1 MASSKGATARGTER
15 RRRLLRYAALGAT
28 LVLILV
34 RGGFRS
40 LDVAAYPLPVQRP
53 TTWEEILAR
62 PRPVT
67 VEVLLTGT
75 VDGDRRMVL
84 DESDSNINELGDH
97 HAPSTVLAYWVHHPT
112 EGDYL
117 IDAGFAHAFAREGGN
132 YTGLLRLMLALFGV
146 ESHSTD
152 GADVASQLRSRG
164 ISPRAVFL
172 THLHGDH
179 TSGLV
184 DLPASVPAVFGRG
197 EDTFMQKAM
206 VGDHLNG
213 RPLYAL
219 DFDEA
224 YALPPFECVL
234 DLLGDGSLWAIST
247 PGHSPNH
254 VSYLV
259 NAQSGPV
266 LITGGSGQST
276 AHAGAARTGRVAVT
290 GSLRN
295 NGKSDRRRVSAPWSI
310 IIHHRGGCALSVE
323 LAIPTRSRAARGP
336 SCPPLRTARATSRIA
351 ALVSAA

>member
-1 MASSKGATARGTER
+1 MASSKGAAARSTER
-15 RRRLLRYAALGAT
+15 RRRLLRYAAFGAT
-28 LVLILV
+28 LVLGTALILV
-34 RGGFRS
+34 RAGFRS

-53 TTWEEILAR
+53 TTWEEVLAR

-75 VDGDRRMVL
+75 VDGDRRVVL
-84 DESDSNINELGDH
+84 DESDPNIKELGDH
-97 HAPSTVLAYWVHHPT
+97 HAPSTVLAYWVHHPA

-132 YTGLLRLMLALFGV
+132 YTGLLRLMLALFGA
-146 ESHSTD
+146 ESHSTE
-152 GADVASQLRSRG
+152 GADVASRLSSRG
-164 ISPRAVFL
+164 VSPRAVFL

-206 VGDHLNG
+206 IGDHLNG
-213 RPLYAL
+213 RPLNAL

-224 YALPPFECVL
+224 HALPPFERVL
-234 DLLGDGSLWAIST
+234 DLFGDGSIWAIST

-266 LITGGSGQST
+266 LITGD
-276 AHAGAARTGRVAVT
+276 ACAYHAQFEHRIRPSPGVDDQEAAIR
-290 GSLRN
+290 SLAGLRELHDRFPQLQVMV
-295 NGKSDRRRVSAPWSI
+295 GHEPPRRR
-310 IIHHRGGCALSVE
+310 
-323 LAIPTRSRAARGP
+323 
-336 SCPPLRTARATSRIA
+336 
-351 ALVSAA
+351 

>member
-1 MASSKGATARGTER
+1 MASSKRTTARGTER
-15 RRRLLRYAALGAT
+15 RRRFLRYAALGAT
-28 LVLILV
+28 LVLGALLVLV

-84 DESDSNINELGDH
+84 DESDSSIEQLGDP
-97 HAPSTVLAYWVHHPT
+97 HAPTAVLAYWVHHPT

-117 IDAGFAHAFAREGGN
+117 IDAGFAHAFAGEGGN
-132 YTGLLRLMLALFGV
+132 YTGLLRLILALFGT
-146 ESHSTD
+146 ESHSTN

-164 ISPRAVFL
+164 SSPRAVFL

-206 VGDHLNG
+206 LGDHLDG
-213 RPLYAL
+213 RPLHAL

-224 YALPPFECVL
+224 HALPPFERVL
-234 DLLGDGSLWAIST
+234 DLLGDGSVWALST

-266 LITGGSGQST
+266 LITGDACAYQAQFEHRIRPTPSIDDQEAAIRSL
-276 AHAGAARTGRVAVT
+276 AG
-290 GSLRN
+290 LRELYDRFPRLQVMV
-295 NGKSDRRRVSAPWSI
+295 GHEPPRRR
-310 IIHHRGGCALSVE
+310 
-323 LAIPTRSRAARGP
+323 
-336 SCPPLRTARATSRIA
+336 
-351 ALVSAA
+351 